1 MANLTHLY
9 HVGQRVRCDLDH
21 VMPPRT
27 TEVGR
32 GFPTFRGRNSV
43 ACRYSQGLDPFFRR
57 RKVHT
62 LVNDRQERVHRRHGQ
77 ELLPC
82 PDTGCLSAA
91 GFC

>member
-27 TEVGR
+27 TEV
-32 GFPTFRGRNSV
+32 
-43 ACRYSQGLDPFFRR
+43 FRR